1 MYELIQERCL
11 SKKGAVEDYKKEWD
25 AVRYFVGGKMFVM
38 VGNYK
43 DGRPI
48 VSFKHTPDY
57 GIEIQDKYTDII
69 PGYYLNKVHWSS
81 IFIEGNVP
89 EKVLIEMIDQSYDLV
104 LKSLSKTAQKEILSR

>member
-48 VSFKHTPDY
+48 VTFRK
-57 GIEIQDKYTDII
+57 K
-69 PGYYLNKVHWSS
+69 
-81 IFIEGNVP
+81 F
-89 EKVLIEMIDQSYDLV
+89 
-104 LKSLSKTAQKEILSR
+104 